1 MTDQSSDKTEE
12 ATPSGVED
20 TEKGG
25 PGEEERGGPHA
36 EAEGHGEPDKSPKQ
50 TEEHDQPQRAEV
62 SNYEIVS
69 HWFGEAAERLGLAD
83 DVAAAKRVIA
93 AQPGPVVL
101 VGHSWGGTVIT
112 EAGTDEKVA
121 ALVKAAT
128 S

>member
-1 MTDQSSDKTEE
+1 MADRSPEKTEE

-36 EAEGHGEPDKSPKQ
+36 EADGHGEPDKSPKQ

-69 HWFGEAAERLGLAD
+69 HWFGEAAERLGLAG
-83 DVAAAKRVIA
+83 DVAAVLRSSYREVQVPVKL
-93 AQPGPVVL
+93 QDGKGPTR
-101 VGHSWGGTVIT
+101 GESGTT
-112 EAGTDEKVA
+112 PRSTWTRC
-121 ALVKAAT
+121 LR
-128 S
+128 SPS